1 MTNTGGEFETA
12 WHAAPEAVRR
22 VLSRAYEALTAG
34 GLAVGAVL
42 TDPAGTVL
50 AEGRNEAYEE
60 PGTGGPGT
68 GPLRGTPLAH
78 AEMNA
83 LGAARTGWNLD
94 ATTLWSTQE
103 PCAMCAAAARFCGV
117 GAVRHLAPDP
127 WALATVP
134 AGSSPGSPDSPVSSG
149 SGDFV
154 DFGAAPAAGTLWLLA
169 ANVMF
174 LRSVVAAATGPG
186 EPEILRHHRGAEP
199 ETAALHD
206 TVPPGLPRN
215 DPVEEW
221 LTRLWPA
228 LTEAA
233 RNREGRL
240 GRPR

>member
-1 MTNTGGEFETA
+1 MTRGGGEFETA
-12 WHAAPEAVRR
+12 WHTAPEAVRR
-22 VLSRAYEALTAG
+22 SLGRAYEALVAG

-42 TDPAGTVL
+42 TDPTGAVL

-60 PGTGGPGT
+60 PGTDGPGT

-78 AEMNA
+78 AELNV
-83 LGAARTGWNLD
+83 LGVARTGWDLG

-127 WALATVP
+127 WALAT
-134 AGSSPGSPDSPVSSG
+134 GSTGSPAAS
-149 SGDFV
+149 
-154 DFGAAPAAGTLWLLA
+154 GAAPAAGTLWLLA

-174 LRSVVAAATGPG
+174 LRSVAAAATGPG
-186 EPEILRHHRGAEP
+186 EPEVLRHHRSAEP

-206 TVPPGLPRN
+206 SVPPGLPEN

-221 LTRLWPA
+221 PARLWPA
-228 LTEAA
+228 LPEAA
-233 RNREGRL
+233 RNRESRHR
-240 GRPR
+240 RPR